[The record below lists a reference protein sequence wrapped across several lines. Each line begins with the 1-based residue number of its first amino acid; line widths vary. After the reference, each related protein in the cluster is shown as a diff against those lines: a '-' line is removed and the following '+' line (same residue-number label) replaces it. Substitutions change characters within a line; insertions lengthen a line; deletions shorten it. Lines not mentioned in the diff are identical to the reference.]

1 MENVSSQIGIPAG
14 IKGWDYGQEIG
25 RGEAW
30 GFPAEDYLEE
40 IANDPQQE
48 LIDSGLQI
56 SIQKMIN

>member
-1 MENVSSQIGIPAG
+1 MGLWPGDRE
-14 IKGWDYGQEIG
+14 G
-25 RGEAW
+25 RGLG

-56 SIQKMIN
+56 RIQKMIN

>member
-25 RGEAW
+25 RLG